1 MLFLVSIIVTLG
13 MVKEGLSDRQR
24 VKADKST
31 NYSKNRRIVKIAPV
45 PKEQDPLAE
54 ARRKG
59 SLRVK
64 GIDANGE
71 TCMYSYH
78 SEEVKCE
85 DLLVG
90 DLIVLKDNMKV
101 PADCILIKCPASN
114 GECQIQTG

>member
-1 MLFLVSIIVTLG
+1 M
-13 MVKEGLSDRQR
+13 
-24 VKADKST
+24 
-31 NYSKNRRIVKIAPV
+31 
-45 PKEQDPLAE
+45 
-54 ARRKG
+54 
-59 SLRVK
+59 
-64 GIDANGE
+64 DANGE
-71 TCMYSYH
+71 TCMYAYH